1 MGRDGRRDGR
11 YGESDVNRIP
21 VVIRALALAAVV
33 VLPGVAEAQWGQPTS
48 PSPGPSFVWVG
59 QWAPCNHPLA
69 VQAGRGCVPDATPV
83 SQVLTSAPEAD
94 EPPPPP
100 AQDEWEYT
108 EAYTGV
114 GTRVPVLIR
123 TSNPERWFCKG
134 CKYVAPY
141 ADFKMTILDR
151 VQLSDG
157 NWAWVGQITESGGTP
172 PRGTLL
178 SYPLYGDRG
187 LWLTETEFAVA
198 AQANGAR

>member
-1 MGRDGRRDGR
+1 MG
-11 YGESDVNRIP
+11 EPDVSKLSAA
-21 VVIRALALAAVV
+21 IRTLAFVFVV
-33 VLPGVAEAQWGQPTS
+33 VPVAAQAQWGNPTS

-59 QWAPCNHPLA
+59 QWVPCSHPLA
-69 VQAGRGCVPDATPV
+69 TQAGLGCASAPV
-83 SQVLTSAPEAD
+83 SQVLTSSPDAN

-123 TSNPERWFCKG
+123 TSNPSRWFCKG
-134 CKYVAPY
+134 CKYVSPY
-141 ADFKMTILDR
+141 ADFRMTVLDR

-157 NWAWVGQITESGGTP
+157 NWAWVGQITQSGGTP
-172 PRGTLL
+172 TRGTIL

-187 LWLTETEFAVA
+187 LWLTEDEFNAAV
-198 AQANGAR
+198 QANGGR